1 MITWWTGLSSLN
13 QGFFVA
19 AIFFSTIFLWQFISS
34 FSALAGDAVGG
45 DGGDA
50 HADMAGDHAG
60 GAFHTDVGG
69 HVHADMGGH
78 VHADAMSADAHGH
91 DITGDHATEHD
102 SGLVTFR
109 LLSIRSLL
117 AFGTLFSW
125 AGALYLQNTPFATLA
140 LVRALLWGLAGM
152 VVVAFFFW
160 ALPRLTEE
168 GTARMDTAIGQNAQ
182 VYLDIPED
190 GVGQVK
196 VLVGGMVSFV
206 KARAKTGQRLSA
218 GTVVRVVGTLDNS
231 VLVVEP
237 IEF

>member
-1 MITWWTGLSSLN
+1 MLSWWTRLSSLN

-19 AIFFSTIFLWQFISS
+19 AIFFSTIFLWQFVSS
-34 FSALAGDAVGG
+34 FTALAGDAIGG
-45 DGGDA
+45 DGDAGDA
-50 HADMAGDHAG
+50 SMDGDGDLADADLDGD
-60 GAFHTDVGG
+60 DVG
-69 HVHADMGGH
+69 A
-78 VHADAMSADAHGH
+78 AEQDA
-91 DITGDHATEHD
+91 
-102 SGLVTFR
+102 GLATFR

-168 GTARMDTAIGQNAQ
+168 GTARLDTAIGQNAQ

-206 KARAKTGQRLSA
+206 KARASNGQRLSA

>member
-1 MITWWTGLSSLN
+1 MIDWWTNLSSLN
-13 QGFFVA
+13 QAFFVA

-34 FSALAGDAVGG
+34 FSALAGEAVGG
-45 DGGDA
+45 D
-50 HADMAGDHAG
+50 ADAGDIDVDLDGDIDLADADADSGDG
-60 GAFHTDVGG
+60 GAFDE
-69 HVHADMGGH
+69 
-78 VHADAMSADAHGH
+78 DA
-91 DITGDHATEHD
+91 
-102 SGLVTFR
+102 GLATFR

-117 AFGTLFSW
+117 AFCTLFSW
-125 AGALYLQNTPFATLA
+125 AGALYLQNTPFTTLA

-168 GTARMDTAIGQNAQ
+168 GTARLETAIGQNAQ

-206 KARAKTGQRLSA
+206 KARARTGQHLSA